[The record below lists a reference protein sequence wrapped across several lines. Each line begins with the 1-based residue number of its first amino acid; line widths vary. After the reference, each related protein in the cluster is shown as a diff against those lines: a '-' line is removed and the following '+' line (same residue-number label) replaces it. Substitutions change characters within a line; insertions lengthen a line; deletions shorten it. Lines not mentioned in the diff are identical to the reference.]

1 MALNKIFNNPTV
13 KKVIFQIQ
21 FPNLFYLESKIPE
34 FQMEIMHEFQDSDLI
49 IKQPIT
55 IVNNIDVKYDNEN
68 LFTQKI
74 WQFKSR
80 KGYKLEISN
89 NSLSID
95 SDVHKTYDNPKSDTR
110 FRDAIEL
117 CLSKFKKVT
126 NLQYVN
132 RIGLRYIDECPIF
145 EKTTES
151 YLSSFNSA
159 INFDK
164 LKIEDIDELHVKVN
178 KKFDGYNVI
187 YQEVVGKDSDVV
199 ILDFDGYA
207 TNVKYDECL
216 NITDSLHK
224 TIICEYENTIK
235 QPIIDFME
243 RE

>member
-13 KKVIFQIQ
+13 KEVIFQIQ

-55 IVNNIDVKYDNEN
+55 IVNNVDVRYDNEN
-68 LFTQKI
+68 IFTQKI

-95 SDVHKTYDNPKSDTR
+95 SDVHKTYDNPNSDTR
-110 FRDAIEL
+110 FRDVIEL

-151 YLSSFNSA
+151 YLNSFNSA
-159 INFDK
+159 INVDK

-178 KKFDGYNVI
+178 KKFDGYNII

-216 NITDSLHK
+216 YITDNLHK